1 MKFATGAGILATVGL
16 LAVGQVPPA
25 HATTSITPNVECDYE
40 LTDAGVKLTVTPP
53 ELLGDVRVSID
64 GELVEQ
70 LVIED
75 ANTVVIGQTE
85 APSAV
90 KVSLGESDDG
100 TECDESTP
108 EPSTTPTAE
117 QPPPE
122 ESPGPSPSSTATPE
136 PPPTESSTEPEPT
149 PTTTEPSTP
158 NPSPSTQPP
167 ASSTPPP
174 TPSPSR
180 TTPAQPST
188 SPAPTQP
195 QSPALPTTPDTTVP
209 EAIPDVAAGTGQ
221 GPSDEAPETSQ
232 ETTRQFRPLAESPRY
247 LLPHLLGTR
256 SAQRG
261 SPLILPQPQNSQDR
275 AGELETL
282 PPISEDELDAIKAQL
297 SSPGRADTA
306 ISAPHVPRAEPDERV
321 SANFSWWFVVGLTVL
336 LGVGGYGWLS
346 WHRRRR
352 RH

>member
-1 MKFATGAGILATVGL
+1 MRFATGAGILATVGL

-25 HATTSITPNVECDYE
+25 HATASHTPNVECDYE

-70 LVIED
+70 LVFED

-108 EPSTTPTAE
+108 EPSTAPPEDQTSTEEPSGSSPSPTA
-117 QPPPE
+117 
-122 ESPGPSPSSTATPE
+122 T
-136 PPPTESSTEPEPT
+136 PEPT
-149 PTTTEPSTP
+149 PTTPTETETTSSPAQPSSPTSTP
-158 NPSPSTQPP
+158 TREPTASATTPPSPS
-167 ASSTPPP
+167 A
-174 TPSPSR
+174 SR

-188 SPAPTQP
+188 SPAMTQP
-195 QSPALPTTPDTTVP
+195 QSPALPATPDTTVP
-209 EAIPDVAAGTGQ
+209 EATPDVAAGTGR
-221 GPSDEAPETSQ
+221 GPSDQSTETAQ
-232 ETTRQFRPLAESPRY
+232 QNPRQFRPLAESPRY

-261 SPLILPQPQNSQDR
+261 SPLILPQPQSSQDR

-306 ISAPHVPRAEPDERV
+306 VSAPRVPSAEPEERV
-321 SANFSWWFVVGLTVL
+321 SANFSWWFVAGLTAL
-336 LGVGGYGWLS
+336 LGVGCGGWLS